1 MKEQSAPTITGYS
14 PTYSG
19 KGWAKSME
27 EAQGLSGVTVTND
40 LVAEVVAQQLESM
53 LSVGNYDGVKLLLAP
68 VQPVDVAEAVGCL
81 PRTLQA
87 LAFRLLGKDEA
98 IEVYEY
104 LEPAIQQSLLERL
117 RSSEVLEL
125 VEEMSPDDRVRLL
138 DELPA
143 KVVRRLLVEL
153 SPAERRVTAQLLGYA
168 PETAGRLMTT
178 EYIDLKEFHSA
189 AQALTIV
196 RRRARETETIYSL
209 YVTDGQ
215 RHLSGILSLRDLVT
229 ADPTDCI
236 GDVMTREVVSVGT
249 DTDQEEVA
257 RAIQRYDFLA
267 VPVVDRERRLVG
279 IVTVDDVIDVIEQ
292 EATRDLYAAGAVEA
306 GDEDDYFQSNLF
318 TVARRRVVW
327 LSVLVVASFFTSQVI
342 ALNEQVLKEVVL
354 LAAFIPLLAGTGGNV
369 GAQSSTVVIRGLSTK
384 SISSLGPFQAVV
396 RETASGALLGLL
408 MMLLVVPFA
417 WWRGESPLVGISVG
431 ISLLAITTL
440 AATAGAAFPLLFD
453 RMGLDPA
460 LMSTPFI
467 TTCTDV
473 VGTLIYLKTAEWLL
487 LNAPQLLTATGIST
501 HLLAALAF

>member
-1 MKEQSAPTITGYS
+1 
-14 PTYSG
+14 
-19 KGWAKSME
+19 ME
-27 EAQGLSGVTVTND
+27 EAHGRSGVSVTND

-215 RHLSGILSLRDLVT
+215 RHLTGILSLRDLVT
-229 ADPTDCI
+229 ADPSDCI

-249 DTDQEEVA
+249 DLDQEEVA

-327 LSVLVVASFFTSQVI
+327 LAVLVIANIFTTQVI
-342 ALNEQVLKEVVL
+342 AMNDGVLREVVM
-354 LAAFIPLLAGTGGNV
+354 LAAFIPLLIGTGGNV
-369 GAQSSTVVIRGLSTK
+369 GAQSSTVVIRGLSTQ
-384 SISSLGPFQAVV
+384 SISGLGPLRAIG
-396 RETASGALLGLL
+396 RETVAGALLGLL
-408 MMLLVVPFA
+408 MMVLVVPFA
-417 WWRGESPLVGISVG
+417 WWRGESALVGLSVG
-431 ISLLAITTL
+431 MSLLAITTL

-473 VGTLIYLKTAEWLL
+473 AGTLIYLQTAAWLVRNL
-487 LNAPQLLTATGIST
+487 PQLLQATGIST
-501 HLLAALAF
+501 QLTLAVAF